1 MLSGPS
7 IPTLM
12 ALMIA
17 AASSVAAA
25 AAPAPNA
32 MKAALPAVAAAPIDI
47 NRASPAQLQ
56 RLPGIGPAEAARIV
70 AGRPYLSKADL
81 ASKGVIPTG
90 IYLSIKGRIIALQA
104 SRPGATPGHR

>member
-1 MLSGPS
+1 MLPRRL
-7 IPTLM
+7 TLTLLGC
-12 ALMIA
+12 ALAGVA
-17 AASSVAAA
+17 APAAA
-25 AAPAPNA
+25 AT
-32 MKAALPAVAAAPIDI
+32 ALPAAQPAPPAAAAAAPIDI

-81 ASKGVIPTG
+81 ASKGVIPAG